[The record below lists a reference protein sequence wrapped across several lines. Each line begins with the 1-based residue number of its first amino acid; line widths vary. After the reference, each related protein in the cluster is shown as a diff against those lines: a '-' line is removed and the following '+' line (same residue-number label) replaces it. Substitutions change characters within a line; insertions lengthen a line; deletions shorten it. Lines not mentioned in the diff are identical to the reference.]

1 MSSDLDV
8 EGLTILFVQT
18 LVEASDLLPI
28 ERESETLNLLCAL
41 KSYRLAGKARYAW
54 PSVNEALTEE
64 VNSITDELTD
74 CHVGPQQATLAVQSL
89 VQAACYTVQKLA
101 QSDASLRRIR
111 HFALS
116 YREELE
122 RHAAPLP
129 DRDGCRQ
136 QDYDRILDRIGDEMG
151 ILAPWSPAFN
161 PNELVDLVPIYDQA
175 LTKQI
180 TIMGDDDPV
189 TLNNRKVLAQVHR
202 SVGDSLPNKIRHY
215 RDLLSESERM
225 LGNDHPNTMKI
236 RDEFAH
242 FLAVLDINDSA
253 LTLYKESLASHLR
266 VFNPHHPYVRIL
278 RENIASCYWD
288 AEQYDEAV
296 ECYQE
301 LAAEN
306 LRILGPTH
314 PETRYSREQ
323 LAGIY
328 ELLGRH
334 DQAKALYAE
343 ILTDELRHADPNDP
357 STLAH
362 AYENAGHYDE
372 AIALYQQKL
381 SRQLRALGPNH
392 PTVLDARRELGCA
405 YQSARCYDA
414 AVAEFERL
422 FAGGV
427 NGW

>member
-41 KSYRLAGKARYAW
+41 KSYRLAGQARYAW

-74 CHVGPQQATLAVQSL
+74 CHVDPKQATFAVQSL

-189 TLNNRKVLAQVHR
+189 TLNNRKVLTQVHR
-202 SVGDSLPNKIRHY
+202 SVGDSLPNKIRQY

-225 LGNDHPNTMKI
+225 LGNDHPDTMKI

-242 FLAVLDINDSA
+242 LLAVLDINDSA

-266 VFNPHHPYVRIL
+266 VFNPNHPYVRIL

-296 ECYQE
+296 EW
-301 LAAEN
+301 
-306 LRILGPTH
+306 
-314 PETRYSREQ
+314 
-323 LAGIY
+323 
-328 ELLGRH
+328 
-334 DQAKALYAE
+334 
-343 ILTDELRHADPNDP
+343 
-357 STLAH
+357 
-362 AYENAGHYDE
+362 
-372 AIALYQQKL
+372 
-381 SRQLRALGPNH
+381 
-392 PTVLDARRELGCA
+392 
-405 YQSARCYDA
+405 
-414 AVAEFERL
+414 AVS
-422 FAGGV
+422 
-427 NGW
+427 